1 MSHVERTS
9 AKGEYIIMLKKTK
22 IVCTMGPATEKPGLV
37 EELIKNGMNC
47 ARFNFSHGDHA
58 EHAGRIKM
66 VRDAARHTDSIVAL
80 LLDTKGPEMR
90 LGTFKDGKVQLT
102 KGEEFVL
109 TYADTPGDEHH
120 APISHKALYKEV
132 KPGNTILLSDGLVGL
147 TVKEIKGKDI
157 VTEILNSGPM
167 STKKRVAA
175 PGVAVSLP
183 PISEQDEKDIIFG
196 IENDM
201 DYVAASFVQR
211 ASDVKEIRKLIKKYK
226 GSMGIIAKIEN
237 LEGVKNIDAIIEA
250 ADGIMVARGDLGVEI
265 PAEDVPF
272 LQKEIISK
280 CNRAGKLVIV
290 ATQMRESMTNN
301 PRPTRAEVSDVANAV
316 FDGTD
321 AIMLSGETAS
331 GDYPVEAVQTMSK
344 IAMKT
349 ESTIHYQKRFAHT
362 GVEEQKHITDAIAH
376 SSVQLS
382 YELGAKAILTP
393 THSGYTA
400 KAVSKYRP
408 LADIVAYATTAKV
421 ARQLN
426 LYWGVQL
433 INGRIW
439 DDEHDSA
446 AAAVAAALREGYVE
460 IGDTTV
466 ITSGISSGEAG
477 FKSKGN
483 NTTKIQIAVVD

>member
-1 MSHVERTS
+1 M
-9 AKGEYIIMLKKTK
+9 MLKQTK
-22 IVCTMGPATEKPGLV
+22 IVASISDLHCDV
-37 EELIKNGMNC
+37 DFIRELFEAGMNVVRMNT
-47 ARFNFSHGDHA
+47 AHA
-58 EHAGRIKM
+58 SREGFEKLIANVREVSNRIAILM
-66 VRDAARHTDSIVAL
+66 
-80 LLDTKGPEMR
+80 DTKGPEIR
-90 LGTFKDGKVQLT
+90 TTSLVNKEPIPYNIGDKVKVVGNPDLETCRECIAVSYPNFVNDLKLDG
-102 KGEEFVL
+102 
-109 TYADTPGDEHH
+109 
-120 APISHKALYKEV
+120 
-132 KPGNTILLSDGLVGL
+132 TILIDDGDLELRVIEKHDDHLLCEVQNVATLGNRKSVNVPGVCINLPSLTEKDRNNILFAIESDIDFIAHSFVRNKQDVL
-147 TVKEIKGKDI
+147 DI
-157 VTEILNSGPM
+157 REILDNYGS
-167 STKKRVAA
+167 
-175 PGVAVSLP
+175 
-183 PISEQDEKDIIFG
+183 DI
-196 IENDM
+196 
-201 DYVAASFVQR
+201 R
-211 ASDVKEIRKLIKKYK
+211 
-226 GSMGIIAKIEN
+226 IIAKIEN
-237 LEGVKNIDAIIEA
+237 LEGVKNIDAIIDA

-290 ATQMRESMTNN
+290 ATQMLESMTNN

>member
-1 MSHVERTS
+1 
-9 AKGEYIIMLKKTK
+9 
-22 IVCTMGPATEKPGLV
+22 
-37 EELIKNGMNC
+37 
-47 ARFNFSHGDHA
+47 
-58 EHAGRIKM
+58 
-66 VRDAARHTDSIVAL
+66 
-80 LLDTKGPEMR
+80 
-90 LGTFKDGKVQLT
+90 
-102 KGEEFVL
+102 
-109 TYADTPGDEHH
+109 
-120 APISHKALYKEV
+120 
-132 KPGNTILLSDGLVGL
+132 
-147 TVKEIKGKDI
+147 
-157 VTEILNSGPM
+157 
-167 STKKRVAA
+167 
-175 PGVAVSLP
+175 
-183 PISEQDEKDIIFG
+183 
-196 IENDM
+196 
-201 DYVAASFVQR
+201 
-211 ASDVKEIRKLIKKYK
+211 
-226 GSMGIIAKIEN
+226 MGIIAKIEN
-237 LEGVKNIDAIIEA
+237 LEGVKNIDTIIEA

-290 ATQMRESMTNN
+290 ATQMLESMTNN